1 MKVRSLNNYIDCIH
15 ADFGSN
21 ELFEGIWP
29 IPGGVSLNSYIIK
42 GEKTALIDL
51 FRDNPQTIKSMEEG
65 IASAGLRFADVDYLI
80 LNHLEPDHTGWLREF
95 RNRNPHA
102 KIISTAKGIELI
114 KSFHKIDSGLQAV
127 KNGDTLDLGEG
138 KTPGSKILKFIE
150 TPNIHWP
157 ETMVTWEAASGTLF
171 PCDGFGSYGAIGD
184 RIFDDER
191 NQTELEFFKSESLRY
206 FANIVSTFSSF
217 VNMAAEKLTDLEIR
231 CVAPSH
237 GLIWRKNP
245 QSIIDLYLRYAGYND
260 GIAEPEIS
268 IIWGSMYGN
277 TKAGLDAV
285 IKGINDEKVPYTI
298 HRIPDENISV
308 VLADAF
314 KSRGIVLAMPTYE
327 YGMFPPMAHVMDIFR
342 RKHIFSKK
350 ALRIGSFGW
359 SGGAE
364 REYDAASANLKWTG
378 PDPVEWAGF
387 PGRDDLELLQKRG
400 KELAGMVKSE

>member
-138 KTPGSKILKFIE
+138 KTPGSKILQFIE